1 MNYKQKIDEVFQ
13 PNGLTKAELA
23 PIQAEAEVCLTA
35 MLAKKHQLFA
45 AIANPNPFIDEAEM
59 FHTMIKNEFN
69 QLVVLGTGGSSLCG
83 EVLAGFKRNKFCKK
97 SLEVIFM
104 ANVDPYAWDDFFA
117 KIDYERTAFLVI
129 SKSGES
135 IEPMAQ
141 MLVCINKY
149 NEKKLSIAK
158 HFFALTMAGD
168 NSLRQVGTKYNMQ
181 IFEHSGE
188 ISGRYS
194 VFSNVAFLPA
204 ISQGFDIAKYLAG
217 AAEFFEKHASN
228 AAIAAA
234 IHVALMRRNIWQ
246 NVFMTYPDNLEFLNN
261 WYRQIWAES
270 LGKNGAG
277 STPVKAVGTVDQHS
291 QLQMFLGGRKD
302 KFYNILTLDCA
313 GAGSAMGNNEYK
325 DLQYLNGK
333 TLGDLITA
341 EQRSTIKTLAEN
353 KLPVRSILLGALTE
367 YELGILTAHLATETI
382 VTAMLL
388 GVNPFDQPHVEQ
400 GKVFTKEFLSS

>member
-1 MNYKQKIDEVFQ
+1 MNFVQKIDEVFQ
-13 PNGLTKAELA
+13 VDGLTKAELE
-23 PIQAEAEVCLTA
+23 PILLEAKTCLREMRTKNHA
-35 MLAKKHQLFA
+35 LFA
-45 AIANPNPFIDEAEM
+45 AINAPAAFIAEAEN
-59 FHTMIKNEFN
+59 FHAQIAGKFN

-104 ANVDPYAWDDFFA
+104 ANVDPFAWDDFFA
-117 KIDYERTAFLVI
+117 KIDYKKTAFLVI

-149 NEKKLSIAK
+149 NEQKLSISK

-168 NSLRQVGTKYNMQ
+168 NSLRQIANDYNMQ
-181 IFEHSGE
+181 VFEHSSE

-194 VFSNVAFLPA
+194 IFSNVAFLPA
-204 ISQGFDIAKYLAG
+204 ISQGFDIAMYLSG
-217 AAEFFEKHASN
+217 AADFFTSHAEN
-228 AAIAAA
+228 AAHAAA

-277 STPVKAVGTVDQHS
+277 STPIKATGTIDQHS

-302 KFYNILTLDCA
+302 KFYTIVTLDCA
-313 GAGSAMGNNEYK
+313 GEGCEMGKNNYA

-353 KLPVRSILLGALTE
+353 KLPVRSILLKKLTE
-367 YELGILTAHLATETI
+367 KELGMLTAHLATETI
-382 VTAMLL
+382 ITAMLL

>member
-13 PNGLTKAELA
+13 PNSLTPAELK
-23 PIQAEAEVCLTA
+23 PIVAEAEVYLA
-35 MLAKKHQLFA
+35 QMLADNHALFA
-45 AIANPNPFIDEAEM
+45 AIHNSAPFIAEAEK
-59 FHTMIKNEFN
+59 FHSMIDGKFN

-83 EVLAGFKRNKFCKK
+83 ETLAGFKRNKFCKK

-117 KIDYERTAFLVI
+117 KISYEKTAFLVI

-149 NEKKLSIAK
+149 LEKKLPISV
-158 HFFALTMAGD
+158 HFFALTMSGN
-168 NSLRQVGTKYNMQ
+168 NSLRQVANDYKMQ

-188 ISGRYS
+188 VSGRYS

-217 AAEFFEKHASN
+217 AAEFFVNHAQD
-228 AAIAAA
+228 AAQAAA

-270 LGKNGAG
+270 LGKNGTG
-277 STPVKAVGTVDQHS
+277 STPIKAVGTVDQHS

-302 KFYNILTLDCA
+302 KFYNIVTLDCA
-313 GAGSAMGNNEYK
+313 GAGAEMGTNKYAN
-325 DLQYLNGK
+325 LQYLNGK

-367 YELGILTAHLATETI
+367 FELGMLTAHLASETI
-382 VTAMLL
+382 ITAMLL

-400 GKVFTKEFLSS
+400 GKVFTREFLRL